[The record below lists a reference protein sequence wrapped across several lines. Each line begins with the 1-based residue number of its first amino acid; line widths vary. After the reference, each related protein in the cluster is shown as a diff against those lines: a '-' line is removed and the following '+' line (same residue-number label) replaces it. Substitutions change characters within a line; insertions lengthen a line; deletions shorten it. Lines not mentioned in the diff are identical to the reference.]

1 MKCVRCGNVLR
12 RGTVAVHT
20 SKGEVMHAVC
30 HGRAGVN
37 DVTIPQVPKCTPYD
51 LRLEGGGHARGK
63 THTPSETSAASVE
76 SEPRAVPVESVFEY
90 DIFMSQ

>member
-1 MKCVRCGNVLR
+1 M
-12 RGTVAVHT
+12 HT

-51 LRLEGGGHARGK
+51 LRLEGGGHA
-63 THTPSETSAASVE
+63 PSEPSVASAASRE